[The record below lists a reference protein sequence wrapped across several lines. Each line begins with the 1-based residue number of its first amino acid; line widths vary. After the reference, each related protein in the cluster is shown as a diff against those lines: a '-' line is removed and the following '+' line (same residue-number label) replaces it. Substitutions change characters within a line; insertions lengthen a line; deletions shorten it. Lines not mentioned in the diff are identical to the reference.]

1 MFPRDSD
8 SSRERYLARTKNVNA
23 RFLVDSPANDPNDK
37 NGNNAPRSLGG
48 RKHRETSTTPP
59 PTLYRFQLLLAG
71 AASPRS
77 LTAAIFPPPAKF
89 YREEATRRQL
99 FHGRESRE
107 WHNYTVSLA
116 IKPLEQERPSY
127 VAAQNRL
134 RPTFSPVHR
143 VHVQVSRFHRSSP
156 VT

>member
-37 NGNNAPRSLGG
+37 NGNNAPR
-48 RKHRETSTTPP
+48 RKETSRNINDPSTHPLSF
-59 PTLYRFQLLLAG
+59 PT
-71 AASPRS
+71 SPRRCGFS
-77 LTAAIFPPPAKF
+77 AVFNRRDIFPPPAKF
-89 YREEATRRQL
+89 HREEATRRQL

>member
-37 NGNNAPRSLGG
+37 NGNNAPRSFGG

-77 LTAAIFPPPAKF
+77 LTAAIF
-89 YREEATRRQL
+89 
-99 FHGRESRE
+99 
-107 WHNYTVSLA
+107 SL
-116 IKPLEQERPSY
+116 PRPSFTGRRPRGGNFSTGER
-127 VAAQNRL
+127 AASG
-134 RPTFSPVHR
+134 TII
-143 VHVQVSRFHRSSP
+143 RFP
-156 VT
+156 WP